1 MSCTQA
7 TSIRA
12 AYPREATREE
22 LSDII
27 ERAVKSEKEELL
39 KSLVEEVEGMKK
51 EIRYEELDT
60 GIGID
65 RLEYDGQEKEHAF
78 NYALQDVIKLLERG
92 NEYD

>member
-1 MSCTQA
+1 MKQDDWMESYDQP
-7 TSIRA
+7 IKD
-12 AYPREATREE
+12 
-22 LSDII
+22 LIKQ
-27 ERAVKSEKEELL
+27 ERLKLL

-78 NYALQDVIKLLERG
+78 NYALQDVIKLLERKV
-92 NEYD
+92 

>member
-1 MSCTQA
+1 MKQDDWMESYDQP
-7 TSIRA
+7 IKD
-12 AYPREATREE
+12 
-22 LSDII
+22 LIKQ
-27 ERAVKSEKEELL
+27 ERLKLL

-78 NYALQDVIKLLERG
+78 NYALQDVIKVIKSKE
-92 NEYD
+92 